1 MWWAATTIA
10 SRIQTNLDRTR
21 RHPIQPD
28 PYVAVSGVLR
38 RTCPAT
44 ASAAI
49 WLNNN
54 QVGVI
59 LQANS
64 GLPFNIRSNGELN
77 KDGLNN
83 DRPLFVE
90 RNSGR
95 LGKGRL
101 PRPSLLAVHPDRE
114 VVARRALR

>member
-1 MWWAATTIA
+1 VL
-10 SRIQTNLDRTR
+10 RLQVLDR
-21 RHPIQPD
+21 
-28 PYVAVSGVLR
+28 ASGLML
-38 RTCPAT
+38 
-44 ASAAI
+44 
-49 WLNNN
+49 LNNN

-95 LGKGRL
+95 LGKVVYL
-101 PRPSLLAVHPDRE
+101 DLSLLAFIPI
-114 VVARRALR
+114 AKSSRAELFVEAKNLSIGRTSRASTAW